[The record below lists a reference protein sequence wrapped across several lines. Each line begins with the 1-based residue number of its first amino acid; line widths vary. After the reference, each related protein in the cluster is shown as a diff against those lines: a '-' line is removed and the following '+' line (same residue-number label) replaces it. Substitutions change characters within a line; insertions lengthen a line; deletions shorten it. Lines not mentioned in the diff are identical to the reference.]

1 MRINQSINHP
11 LTMNK
16 VTQGFV
22 IAASVAILFE
32 FGERKIVQHQLSN
45 QLKRQEY
52 IRRCDALKTNKYST
66 PDAYFKCLEV
76 YGL

>member
-1 MRINQSINHP
+1 
-11 LTMNK
+11 MNK
-16 VTQGFV
+16 ITQGFI
-22 IAASVAILFE
+22 IAASIAILFE
-32 FGERKIVQHQLSN
+32 FGERKWLQHQLSN

-52 IRRCDALKTNKYST
+52 AQRCEALKTNKYSI